1 MNNDIL
7 HLTHTVNETSFYVC
21 LTHLNVAKDGE
32 SGAAIQSCN
41 DVTNLIFEKNV
52 DSKVSAV
59 DNESSGM
66 TRMRTYM
73 LKFHFPTVP

>member
-1 MNNDIL
+1 MRQ
-7 HLTHTVNETSFYVC
+7 VSYVC

-66 TRMRTYM
+66 TENEDVYVEVP
-73 LKFHFPTVP
+73 FSTVP

>member
-1 MNNDIL
+1 M
-7 HLTHTVNETSFYVC
+7 HLTHTVNETVSYIC

-41 DVTNLIFEKNV
+41 DITNLIFEKNV

-66 TRMRTYM
+66 TENEDVYVEVP
-73 LKFHFPTVP
+73 FSTVP